1 MFGRKNLMIIND
13 SKSNIL
19 DLIIIA
25 EDSNNEATPQGLV
38 YLAKEARKFSDS
50 FKDGK
55 SVLIHGA
62 PGFWFEDKEKE
73 ELGPTIKDF
82 EIRIFILNEFKGIK
96 AAINALNLGKVSNGE
111 VILYSHE
118 EKKVIKRSIDV
129 RDFED
134 FCDFS
139 KEPISKLKK

>member
-25 EDSNNEATPQGLV
+25 EDSNNEATPQGLIH
-38 YLAKEARKFSDS
+38 LAKEARKFSDS
-50 FKDGK
+50 LEDGK

-62 PGFWFEDKEKE
+62 PNFWFKNEE

-134 FCDFS
+134 FCDFL